1 LAAYSE
7 TALSLLDPHSGAR
20 GFPMFPMGYIAVLP
34 LLAFG
39 MIFFHPY
46 IFAALVILPIF
57 GVLVFAS
64 FLDLIFSFF
73 DKFREKPEKGHSGK
87 R

>member
-1 LAAYSE
+1 
-7 TALSLLDPHSGAR
+7 
-20 GFPMFPMGYIAVLP
+20 MGHIAILP

-46 IFAALVILPIF
+46 VFAALVILPIF

-87 R
+87 RRKRIQGLP